1 MIEIISDFFIRRH
14 YLNSSRAVRRVYGMI
29 CSLSGIWLN
38 LVLFAL
44 KLTASIFSGSVAAAV
59 DAIHN
64 LTDSASSAVT
74 LLSFM
79 LSGQKK
85 TKKYPMGKGRI
96 EYVAGFVV
104 AVVLLSAGLELA
116 KTSTT
121 KIITPEPVT
130 FSFLSVVMLFISFF
144 VKLYMAMFNRR
155 ISKKISSAALK
166 AASVDCLCDSFAT
179 LIAAFAVISVRFT
192 NLNVDAWGG
201 LAVSLFILYA
211 GIKAAKDS
219 VKMLV
224 GIPVDDELYD
234 DIEMMFNRDFPD
246 VTVNSIMIHDYGPE
260 NRILDVHVTISEDC
274 PAMFLCTVQEKLNRE
289 VIDKTGCELQT
300 IICRGNQTNSDL

>member
-1 MIEIISDFFIRRH
+1 MIENISDFFIRRH
-14 YLNSSRAVRRVYGMI
+14 NLNSAPAVRRVYGMT
-29 CSLSGIWLN
+29 CSLLGIWLN

-74 LLSFM
+74 LLSFI

-85 TKKYPMGKGRI
+85 TKKYPMGMGRI

-104 AVVLLSAGLELA
+104 AVVLLSAGVELA
-116 KTSTT
+116 KASIT

-130 FSFLSVVMLFISFF
+130 FSLLSVSMLIISFLT
-144 VKLYMAMFNRR
+144 KLYMAVFNRR
-155 ISKKISSAALK
+155 ISRKISSAALK

-192 NLNVDAWGG
+192 SLNVDAWGG

-224 GIPVDDELYD
+224 GIPLDDEMYD
-234 DIEMMFNRDFPD
+234 SVNEVFMQTVPGTQIVGMML
-246 VTVNSIMIHDYGPE
+246 HDYGPE
-260 NRILDVHVTISEDC
+260 NRIVAVKAVFPGNEDMNTLCEMQKQLCEKIYNLSGWELALTI
-274 PAMFLCTVQEKLNRE
+274 EKNYG
-289 VIDKTGCELQT
+289 IKP
-300 IICRGNQTNSDL
+300 